1 LYLKSWGLLCLVN
14 HCLYI
19 QLTAV
24 FNSQKLAD
32 RLSRYLTASIILFVT
47 LDSNAA
53 YTISVL
59 IFQNLLYQSHIIH
72 AIIGAEKEVQSQS
85 SYDQSS

>member
-1 LYLKSWGLLCLVN
+1 
-14 HCLYI
+14 
-19 QLTAV
+19 
-24 FNSQKLAD
+24 
-32 RLSRYLTASIILFVT
+32 LFVA

-53 YTISVL
+53 YTTSGL